1 MRILIVLLS
10 LLLAHSSYAI
20 EMIGFGSTL
29 GPGSHTFDTNSRV
42 TGSANPLDNTYTCGA
57 GTTLLVVAIA
67 ADANGSGSN
76 YLRTGGAPTYNSV
89 TMTQAGPTR
98 VYSTTGEV
106 AVEIFYLID
115 PPTGSAYTV
124 SIPNTRPNALYVQ
137 RSSYKA
143 STGYTS
149 ALDNVNG
156 GTGVSANPG
165 VLATTTV
172 NGAVIVGA
180 AGTGHLAGFTA
191 DSHTT
196 LDLTTIGTA
205 FGEGNQY
212 YLQATAGEVTLSWT
226 ASTDD
231 WAAAVAAFKVV
242 AQ

>member
-1 MRILIVLLS
+1 MRY
-10 LLLAHSSYAI
+10 LLLLILLLPVRAEAI
-20 EMIGFGSTL
+20 ILVGFGA
-29 GPGSHTFDTNSRV
+29 GAGSHTFDTNNRV
-42 TGSANPLDNTYTCGA
+42 EGNANPLDNAYTCGA

-67 ADANGSGSN
+67 ADAASSGST
-76 YLRTGGAPTYNSV
+76 YVRTGGAPTYNGV
-89 TMTQAGPTR
+89 TMEQAGTTR

-143 STGYTS
+143 GTGFTS
-149 ALDNVNG
+149 ALDNTNG

-165 VLATTTV
+165 VIATPTV
-172 NGAVIVGA
+172 NGAVIVGIV
-180 AGTGHLAGFTA
+180 GDGHISGPTGGNQTVLNNTDDG
-191 DSHTT
+191 
-196 LDLTTIGTA
+196 A
-205 FGEGNQY
+205 FGDGNQY
-212 YLQATAGEVTLSWT
+212 ALQETAGEITLSWT
-226 ASTDD
+226 ASSDD